1 MIFLEVRYQQSDRG
15 APLKPGHDRS
25 AIWIVEQSVNY
36 ITVDHDAE
44 GRHGV
49 TMSLHSEA
57 L

>member
-1 MIFLEVRYQQSDRG
+1 LIFLEVGDQQSDRG
-15 APLKPGHDRS
+15 APLKPGDDRS
-25 AIWIVEQSVNY
+25 GNRIVEQSVN
-36 ITVDHDAE
+36 ILLSIHDAE